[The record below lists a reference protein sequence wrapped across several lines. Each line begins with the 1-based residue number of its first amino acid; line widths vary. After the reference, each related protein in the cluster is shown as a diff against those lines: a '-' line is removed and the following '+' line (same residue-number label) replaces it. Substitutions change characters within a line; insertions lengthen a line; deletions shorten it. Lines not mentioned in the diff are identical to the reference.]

1 MRCDRCPDPSTCG
14 GCDPVLDAVCDP
26 DACCG
31 DPWRCEREVCPE
43 DGRWDYGMADDGA
56 VYVVDLRDDR

>member
-1 MRCDRCPDPSTCG
+1 MPRETCRQCDDPRTCG

-31 DPWRCEREVCPE
+31 DPWRCERETCPADCPFE
-43 DGRWDYGMADDGA
+43 LACDADGE
-56 VYVVDLRDDR
+56 VS